1 MSGSMPYNRAE
12 MERAGY
18 KLRGNGLCRGC
29 GAEIVWYRTTNNKS
43 MPFNLPIVDDLV
55 EVIPHWATCPK
66 RDQFKSKADLARDKS
81 EMRSASVQALLE
93 LTGARAVVAMFE
105 EGQIVSWRTGL
116 DGDELRQEA
125 ITGANKLKWAIMTN
139 RKDRV

>member
-1 MSGSMPYNRAE
+1 MSRSIPQNRME

-18 KLRGNGLCRGC
+18 KLRGNGLCKGC
-29 GAEIVWYRTTNNKS
+29 GAEIAWYRTTNNKS
-43 MPFNLPIVDDLV
+43 MPFNLPIVDDRA
-55 EVIPHWATCPK
+55 EVVPHWATCPK
-66 RDQFKSKADLARDKS
+66 RDDFKSKADIARDKA
-81 EMRSASVQALLE
+81 EMRTGSVQDLLE
-93 LTGARAVVAMFE
+93 LTGARAVVALFE

-139 RKDRV
+139 QKERG